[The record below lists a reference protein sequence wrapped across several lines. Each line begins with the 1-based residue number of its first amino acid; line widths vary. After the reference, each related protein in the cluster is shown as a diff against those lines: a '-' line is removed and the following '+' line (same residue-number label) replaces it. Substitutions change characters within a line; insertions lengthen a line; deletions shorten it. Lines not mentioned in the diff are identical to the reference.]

1 LNWYGNGDIYSVDKE
16 KLNEINARIIQSYI
30 SDVQY
35 IDDNKEIGSDAKS
48 NIYSSINSFM
58 IYLKRND
65 VIKDNPFDGGRIS
78 RPKAHDNDITF
89 LEPEE
94 YAAVK
99 KAIMRGVGSARAVG
113 KQRKWMYRD
122 LLLFQIPIITGV
134 RVAALSQISLNDINF
149 NKKCIDV
156 IDKARNK
163 TLYLDDETIKKVGYV
178 QPVETS
184 TNFDFNFY
192 VFTPKHDKVSKVL
205 NKQDYIEQAIKIRLE
220 TESGTIR
227 GNESMGADLF
237 KLLHSN
243 GQSSKIITKINNQV
257 KEALSDILPNCTVES
272 YIINS
277 DYFNYHNTI
286 KIVIINNEE
295 VYYYYI

>member
-1 LNWYGNGDIYSVDKE
+1 MYDLSLTPTGDLSFTTSNTK
-16 KLNEINARIIQSYI
+16 ARQHMFEFNFHVAS
-30 SDVQY
+30 SDSLQFNFV
-35 IDDNKEIGSDAKS
+35 IESNNKEI
-48 NIYSSINSFM
+48 
-58 IYLKRND
+58 
-65 VIKDNPFDGGRIS
+65 VDN
-78 RPKAHDNDITF
+78 N
-89 LEPEE
+89 
-94 YAAVK
+94 K
-99 KAIMRGVGSARAVG
+99 KVNHHIELATLD
-113 KQRKWMYRD
+113 D
-122 LLLFQIPIITGV
+122 LDTIEDPIIGTKIYV
-134 RVAALSQISLNDINF
+134 KETDTVYRITDINE
-149 NKKCIDV
+149 IS
-156 IDKARNK
+156 
-163 TLYLDDETIKKVGYV
+163 YLDDETIKKVGYV

-192 VFTPKHDKVSKVL
+192 VFTPKHDKVSKIL
-205 NKQDYIEQAIKIRLE
+205 SKQDYIEQAIKLRLE

-243 GQSSKIITKINNQV
+243 GQSSKIIIKINNQV